1 MNAPKPPRI
10 TWENK
15 ITLGNLVQ
23 IGLIILGGLSA
34 WFGAIE
40 RINSAET
47 LARSI
52 EVRVEKVDTVLAGIP
67 PLANRVS
74 TLETRISLDDA
85 RRRDFEDDTKTTL
98 RDTAAL
104 MSKILEQ
111 QATILEAI
119 KQIRN

>member
-1 MNAPKPPRI
+1 M
-10 TWENK
+10 
-15 ITLGNLVQ
+15 
-23 IGLIILGGLSA
+23 
-34 WFGAIE
+34 
-40 RINSAET
+40 
-47 LARSI
+47 
-52 EVRVEKVDTVLAGIP
+52 
-67 PLANRVS
+67 
-74 TLETRISLDDA
+74 SLDDA